1 MSNNFLEIQNGN
13 FIASEKN
20 KVNNV
25 NLVIKNQGEIVS
37 LLGPSGIGKTT
48 VLRTLAGLQ
57 KLSSGKIILKGKLI
71 SSDKIH
77 IEPEKRNIALSF
89 QDNSLF
95 PNYKVIENI
104 NFGKKRA
111 NGSASLIDVDEIIK
125 ILHIEPI
132 LEKFPHQISAGEA
145 QRVSIA
151 RSLISKP
158 DLLLLDEPFSNIDQS
173 LKEEIQVSVKKLLKR
188 INLTT
193 IIVTHDS
200 YEAFSMADKC
210 GIILNQELK
219 QYDVPY
225 NVHHEPNSVEVA
237 NFLNK
242 GVFVDVKVVDSECAV
257 HSLMHK
263 ELGEIKGKMLHK
275 YPSGSNVK
283 LLLQPEDL
291 IHDDESK
298 LKLEV
303 IDRKF
308 RGTNFIYTLSTKTGE
323 HLPVFVHS
331 HHIHQHEKNEKF
343 GLKTPIYIDHLV
355 CFK

>member
-1 MSNNFLEIQNGN
+1 MSKQFFEIRNGY
-13 FIASEKN
+13 FVASEKN
-20 KVNNV
+20 KVNAV
-25 NLVIKNQGEIVS
+25 NLKIENQGEIIS
-37 LLGPSGIGKTT
+37 LLGPSGVGKTT
-48 VLRTLAGLQ
+48 ILRTIAGLQ
-57 KLSSGKIILKGKLI
+57 KLSSGEIFLKDKLI
-71 SSDKIH
+71 SSKKIH

-95 PNYKVIENI
+95 PNYNVIDNI

-111 NGSASLIDVDEIIK
+111 NGSGSVIEVNEIINL
-125 ILHIEPI
+125 LHLEPI
-132 LEKFPHQISAGEA
+132 LKKFPHQISAGEA
-145 QRVSIA
+145 QRVSLA
-151 RSLISKP
+151 RSLMSKP

-173 LKEEIQVSVKKLLKR
+173 LKDEIQVSVKKLLKR

-219 QYDVPY
+219 QYDIPY
-225 NVHHEPNSVEVA
+225 NVHHEPNSIEIA

-242 GVFVDVKVVDSECAV
+242 GVFIDVRVIDSECAV
-257 HSLMHK
+257 HRLKHK
-263 ELGEIKGKMLHK
+263 ELGEIRGKLSNNF
-275 YPSGSNVK
+275 PSGANVK

-291 IHDDESK
+291 IHDDQSK

-303 IDRKF
+303 VDRKF
-308 RGTNFIYTLSTKTGE
+308 RGTNFVYTLKTSNGE

-331 HHIHQHEKNEKF
+331 HHIHQHEKSEKF
-343 GLKTPIYIDHLV
+343 GIKTPIYIDHLV
-355 CFK
+355 CF

>member
-1 MSNNFLEIQNGN
+1 MSNYFLEIQKGN
-13 FIASEKN
+13 FVASEKN
-20 KVNNV
+20 KVNNF
-25 NLVIKNQGEIVS
+25 NLKIENQGEIIS

-48 VLRTLAGLQ
+48 ILRTLAGLQ
-57 KLSSGKIILKGKLI
+57 KLSSGKIFLKGKLI
-71 SSDKIH
+71 SSNDIH

-95 PNYKVIENI
+95 PNYSVIENI

-111 NGSASLIDVDEIIK
+111 NGNGSPVDTREIIS

-132 LEKFPHQISAGEA
+132 LEKYPHQISAGEA
-145 QRVSIA
+145 QRVSLA
-151 RSLISKP
+151 RSLMSKP

-188 INLTT
+188 IKLTT

-210 GIILNQELK
+210 GIILDQELK
-219 QYDVPY
+219 QFDIPY
-225 NVHHEPNSVEVA
+225 NVHHEPNSINVA

-242 GVFVDVKVVDSECAV
+242 GVFIDVKVVDSECAV
-257 HSLMHK
+257 HRLQHE
-263 ELGEIKGKMLHK
+263 ELGEIRGKLSNNF
-275 YPSGSNVK
+275 PSGSKVK

-291 IHDDESK
+291 IHDDQSK

-303 IDRKF
+303 VDRKF
-308 RGTNFIYTLSTKTGE
+308 RGTNFIYTLKTKKGE

-331 HHIHQHEKNEKF
+331 HHIHQHEKSEQF
-343 GLKTPIYIDHLV
+343 GVKSPIYIDHLV
-355 CFK
+355 CF

>member
-1 MSNNFLEIQNGN
+1 MPNYFLEIQKGN
-13 FIASEKN
+13 FVASEKN
-20 KVNNV
+20 KVNNF
-25 NLVIKNQGEIVS
+25 NLKIENQGEIIS

-48 VLRTLAGLQ
+48 ILRTLAGLQ
-57 KLSSGKIILKGKLI
+57 KLSSGKIFLKGKLI
-71 SSDKIH
+71 SSNDVH

-95 PNYKVIENI
+95 PNYTVIENI

-111 NGSASLIDVDEIIK
+111 NGNGSPVDVKEIIS

-132 LEKFPHQISAGEA
+132 LEKYPHQISAGEA
-145 QRVSIA
+145 QRVSLA
-151 RSLISKP
+151 RSLMSKP

-188 INLTT
+188 IKLTT

-210 GIILNQELK
+210 GIILDQELK
-219 QYDVPY
+219 QFDIPY
-225 NVHHEPNSVEVA
+225 NVHHEPNSINVA

-242 GVFVDVKVVDSECAV
+242 GIFIDVKVVDSECAV
-257 HSLMHK
+257 HRLEHE
-263 ELGEIKGKMLHK
+263 ELGEIRGKLSNNF
-275 YPSGSNVK
+275 PSGSKVK

-291 IHDDESK
+291 IHDDQSK

-303 IDRKF
+303 VDRKF
-308 RGTNFIYTLSTKTGE
+308 RGTNFIYTLKTKKGE

-331 HHIHQHEKNEKF
+331 HHIHQHEKSEQF
-343 GLKTPIYIDHLV
+343 GVKSPIYIDHLV
-355 CFK
+355 CF

>member
-1 MSNNFLEIQNGN
+1 MTNNFLEIQNGN
-13 FIASEKN
+13 FVASEKN

-25 NLVIKNQGEIVS
+25 NLKIEKEGEIVS

-48 VLRTLAGLQ
+48 ILRTLAGLQ
-57 KLSSGKIILKGKLI
+57 KLNSGKIFLKGKLI

-77 IEPEKRNIALSF
+77 LEPEKRNIALSF

-95 PNYKVIENI
+95 PNYKVIDNI
-104 NFGKKRA
+104 NFGKKRS
-111 NGSASLIDVDEIIK
+111 NGNGFSFDSDEIINL
-125 ILHIEPI
+125 LHLEPI
-132 LEKFPHQISAGEA
+132 LNKFPHQISAGEA
-145 QRVSIA
+145 QRVSLA
-151 RSLISKP
+151 RSLMSKP

-237 NFLNK
+237 KFLNK
-242 GVFVDVKVVDSECAV
+242 GVFINVKVIDSDCAV
-257 HSLMHK
+257 HRLKHD
-263 ELGEIKGKMLHK
+263 ELGEIRGKLSNNF
-275 YPSGSNVK
+275 PSGSNVK

-291 IHDDESK
+291 IHDDQSK
-298 LKLEV
+298 LELEV
-303 IDRKF
+303 VDRKF
-308 RGTNFIYTLSTKTGE
+308 RGTNFIYTLKTRSGE

-331 HHIHQHEKNEKF
+331 HHIHQHEKSEKF
-343 GLKTPIYIDHLV
+343 GIQSPIYIDHLV
-355 CFK
+355 CF

>member
-1 MSNNFLEIQNGN
+1 MLKSFLEIQNAY
-13 FIASEKN
+13 FTASEKN

-25 NLVIKNQGEIVS
+25 NLIVQNEGEIIS

-48 VLRTLAGLQ
+48 ILRTLAGLQ
-57 KLSSGKIILKGKLI
+57 KLSSGKIYLKGKLI
-71 SSDKIH
+71 SSDEIH

-95 PNYKVIENI
+95 PNYKVIDNI
-104 NFGKKRA
+104 NFGMKRA
-111 NGSASLIDVDEIIK
+111 NGNSSLVNSDEIIK
-125 ILHIEPI
+125 LLHIESI

-145 QRVSIA
+145 QRVSLA
-151 RSLISKP
+151 RSIMSKP

-173 LKEEIQVSVKKLLKR
+173 LKDEIQVSVKKLLKR

-210 GIILNQELK
+210 GIILNQKLK
-219 QYDVPY
+219 QYDIPY
-225 NVHHEPNSVEVA
+225 NVHHEPNSLEVA

-242 GVFVDVKVVDSECAV
+242 GVFIDVKVIDSECAIHRLEHV
-257 HSLMHK
+257 
-263 ELGEIKGKMLHK
+263 ELGEIRGKLSNNF
-275 YPSGSNVK
+275 PSGSKVK

-291 IHDDESK
+291 IHDDQSK

-303 IDRKF
+303 VDRKF
-308 RGTNFIYTLSTKTGE
+308 RGTNFVYTLKTNNGE

-331 HHIHQHEKNEKF
+331 HHIHQHEKSEKF
-343 GLKTPIYIDHLV
+343 GVQSPIYIDHLV
-355 CFK
+355 CF

>member
-1 MSNNFLEIQNGN
+1 MTKNFLEILNGS
-13 FIASEKN
+13 FTASEKN

-25 NLVIKNQGEIVS
+25 NLVIKNQGEIIS

-48 VLRTLAGLQ
+48 ILRTIAGLQ
-57 KLSSGKIILKGKLI
+57 KLSKGKIVLKEKIL
-71 SSDKIH
+71 SSENIH
-77 IEPEKRNIALSF
+77 IEPEERNIALSF

-95 PNYKVIENI
+95 PNYKVIDNI
-104 NFGKKRA
+104 NFGKKRFNG
-111 NGSASLIDVDEIIK
+111 NGSALETKEIIN
-125 ILHIEPI
+125 LLRIEPI

-145 QRVSIA
+145 QRVSLA
-151 RSLISKP
+151 RSLMSKP

-225 NVHHEPNSVEVA
+225 NVHHEPNSIEVA

-242 GVFVDVKVVDSECAV
+242 GVFIDVKVIDSECAV
-257 HSLMHK
+257 HRLKHDQ
-263 ELGEIKGKMLHK
+263 LGEIRGKLSNNF
-275 YPSGSNVK
+275 PSGANVK

-291 IHDDESK
+291 IHDDQSK

-308 RGTNFIYTLSTKTGE
+308 RGTNFIYTLKTNSGE

-331 HHIHQHEKNEKF
+331 HHIHQHEMSEKF
-343 GLKTPIYIDHLV
+343 GIKSPIYIDHLV
-355 CFK
+355 CF

>member
-1 MSNNFLEIQNGN
+1 MSENFLEIQNGY
-13 FIASEKN
+13 FVASEKN

-25 NLVIKNQGEIVS
+25 NLIIKNQGEIIS

-48 VLRTLAGLQ
+48 ILRTLAGLQ
-57 KLSSGKIILKGKLI
+57 KLNTGKIFLKGKLI
-71 SSDKIH
+71 SSDDVH
-77 IEPEKRNIALSF
+77 IEPENRNIALSF

-95 PNYKVIENI
+95 PNYKVIDNI
-104 NFGKKRA
+104 NFGKKRVNG
-111 NGSASLIDVDEIIK
+111 NGSLLDVKEIIE
-125 ILHIEPI
+125 ILHLEPI

-145 QRVSIA
+145 QRVSLA
-151 RSLISKP
+151 RSLMSKP

-173 LKEEIQVSVKKLLKR
+173 LKDEIQVSVKKLLKR

-210 GIILNQELK
+210 GIILNQQLK

-242 GVFVDVKVVDSECAV
+242 GVFIEVKVIDSECAV
-257 HSLMHK
+257 HRLKHP
-263 ELGEIKGKMLHK
+263 ELGEIRGKLSNTF
-275 YPSGSNVK
+275 PSGSKVK

-291 IHDDESK
+291 IHDDQSN

-303 IDRKF
+303 VDRKF
-308 RGTNFIYTLSTKTGE
+308 RGTNFIYTLKTKKGE

-343 GLKTPIYIDHLV
+343 GVQSPIYIDHLV
-355 CFK
+355 CF

>member
-1 MSNNFLEIQNGN
+1 MNPNFLEIKNAT
-13 FIASEKN
+13 FVASEKN
-20 KVNNV
+20 KINNV
-25 NLVIKNQGEIVS
+25 SLTIKEKGEIVC
-37 LLGPSGIGKTT
+37 LLGPSGVGKTT
-48 VLRTLAGLQ
+48 ILRTIAGLQ
-57 KLSSGKIILKGKLI
+57 DLKSGQINLKGKTI
-71 SSDKIH
+71 SSENFNL
-77 IEPEKRNIALSF
+77 EPEKRNIALSF

-95 PNYKVIENI
+95 PNYTVIENI

-111 NGSASLIDVDEIIK
+111 NGNGSPVDVKEIIS

-132 LEKFPHQISAGEA
+132 LEKYPHQISAGEA
-145 QRVSIA
+145 QRVSLA
-151 RSLISKP
+151 RSLMSKP

-210 GIILNQELK
+210 GIILDQELK
-219 QYDVPY
+219 QFDIPY
-225 NVHHEPNSVEVA
+225 NVHHEPNSINVA

-242 GVFVDVKVVDSECAV
+242 GIFIDVKVVDSECAV
-257 HSLMHK
+257 HRLEHE
-263 ELGEIKGKMLHK
+263 ELGEIRGKLSNNF
-275 YPSGSNVK
+275 PSGSKVK

-291 IHDDESK
+291 IHDDQSK

-303 IDRKF
+303 VDRKF
-308 RGTNFIYTLSTKTGE
+308 RGTNFIYTLKTKKGE

-331 HHIHQHEKNEKF
+331 HHIHQHEKSEQF
-343 GLKTPIYIDHLV
+343 GVKSPIYIDHLV
-355 CFK
+355 CF

>member
-1 MSNNFLEIQNGN
+1 MSKHFLDIQKGN
-13 FIASEKN
+13 FVASEKN
-20 KVNNV
+20 KVKNV
-25 NLVIKNQGEIVS
+25 DLVIEDQGQIVS

-48 VLRTLAGLQ
+48 ILRTLAGLQ
-57 KLSSGKIILKGKLI
+57 KLNSGEIFLKGKLI
-71 SSDKIH
+71 ASDKVH

-95 PNYKVIENI
+95 PNYKVIDNI
-104 NFGKKRA
+104 NFGKKRS
-111 NGSASLIDVDEIIK
+111 NGNGFSLDTKEIIE
-125 ILHIEPI
+125 ILHIDPI
-132 LEKFPHQISAGEA
+132 LDKFPHQISAGEA

-219 QYDVPY
+219 QFDIPY
-225 NVHHEPNSVEVA
+225 NVHHEPNSIEVA

-242 GVFVDVKVVDSECAV
+242 GIFINVKVVDSECAV
-257 HSLMHK
+257 HRLKHD
-263 ELGEIKGKMLHK
+263 ELGEIRGKLSNIF
-275 YPSGSNVK
+275 PSGAKVK

-291 IHDDESK
+291 IHDDQSQ

-303 IDRKF
+303 VDRKF
-308 RGTNFIYTLSTKTGE
+308 RGTNFVYTLKTNKGE
-323 HLPVFVHS
+323 RLPVFVHS
-331 HHIHQHEKNEKF
+331 HHIHQHEKSEKF
-343 GLKTPIYIDHLV
+343 GIKSPIYIDHLV
-355 CFK
+355 CF

>member
-1 MSNNFLEIQNGN
+1 MYKSFFEIKNGN

-25 NLVIKNQGEIVS
+25 NLKISEQGEIIS
-37 LLGPSGIGKTT
+37 LLGPSGVGKTT
-48 VLRTLAGLQ
+48 LLRTIAGLQ
-57 KLSSGKIILKGKLI
+57 KLNSGEIILKGRVL
-71 SSDKIH
+71 SSENTH

-95 PNYKVIENI
+95 PNYKIIDNI
-104 NFGKKRA
+104 NFGKKRS
-111 NGSASLIDVDEIIK
+111 NGNGFNLNSIDIIK
-125 ILHIEPI
+125 LLHIEPI

-145 QRVSIA
+145 QRASLA
-151 RSLISKP
+151 RSLMSKP
-158 DLLLLDEPFSNIDQS
+158 DLLLLDEPFSNIDQN
-173 LKEEIQVSVKKLLKR
+173 LKEEIQVSVKKLLKS

-200 YEAFSMADKC
+200 YEAFSLADKC

-225 NVHHEPNSVEVA
+225 NVHHEPNSIDVA
-237 NFLNK
+237 KFLNK
-242 GVFVDVKVVDSECAV
+242 GVFIDVKVLNSDCAV
-257 HSLMHK
+257 HRLNHK
-263 ELGEIKGKMLHK
+263 ELGEIRGKLSSNF
-275 YPSGSNVK
+275 PSGANVK

-291 IHDDESK
+291 IHDDQSK

-303 IDRKF
+303 VDRKF
-308 RGTNFIYTLSTKTGE
+308 RGTNFIYTLKTKSGE

-331 HHIHQHEKNEKF
+331 HHIHQHEKSEKF
-343 GLKTPIYIDHLV
+343 GIKSPIYIDHLV
-355 CFK
+355 CF

>member
-1 MSNNFLEIQNGN
+1 MSKQFFEIKNGN
-13 FIASEKN
+13 FVASEKN

-25 NLVIKNQGEIVS
+25 NLKIENQGEIVS
-37 LLGPSGIGKTT
+37 LLGPSGVGKTT
-48 VLRTLAGLQ
+48 ILRTIAGLQ
-57 KLSSGKIILKGKLI
+57 KLNSGEIFLKNKLI
-71 SSDKIH
+71 SSDKTH
-77 IEPEKRNIALSF
+77 IEPEKRNVALSF

-95 PNYKVIENI
+95 PNYKVIDNI
-104 NFGKKRA
+104 NFGKKRT
-111 NGSASLIDVDEIIK
+111 NGSGSIIDVNEIIK
-125 ILHIEPI
+125 LLHIEPI

-145 QRVSIA
+145 QRVSLA
-151 RSLISKP
+151 RSLMSKP

-173 LKEEIQVSVKKLLKR
+173 LKDEIQVSVKKLLKR

-225 NVHHEPNSVEVA
+225 NVHHEPNSIEIA

-242 GVFVDVKVVDSECAV
+242 GVFIDVKVVDSECAV
-257 HSLMHK
+257 HRLNH
-263 ELGEIKGKMLHK
+263 EILGEIRGKLSNNF
-275 YPSGSNVK
+275 PSGSKVK

-291 IHDDESK
+291 IHDDQSK

-303 IDRKF
+303 VDRKF
-308 RGTNFIYTLSTKTGE
+308 RGTNFIYTLKTKNGE

-331 HHIHQHEKNEKF
+331 HHIHQHEKSEKF
-343 GLKTPIYIDHLV
+343 GIKSPIYIDHLV
-355 CFK
+355 CF

>member
-1 MSNNFLEIQNGN
+1 MSDYFLEIQKGN
-13 FIASEKN
+13 FVASEKN

-25 NLVIKNQGEIVS
+25 DLKIKNQGEIIS

-48 VLRTLAGLQ
+48 ILRTLAGLQ
-57 KLSSGKIILKGKLI
+57 KLNSGKIFLKGKLI
-71 SSDKIH
+71 SSNDTH

-95 PNYKVIENI
+95 PNYTVIENI

-111 NGSASLIDVDEIIK
+111 NGNGSLVDTGEIIS

-132 LEKFPHQISAGEA
+132 LEKYPHQISAGEA
-145 QRVSIA
+145 QRVSLA
-151 RSLISKP
+151 RSLMSKP

-188 INLTT
+188 IKLTT

-219 QYDVPY
+219 QFDVPY
-225 NVHHEPNSVEVA
+225 NVHHEPNSIDVA

-242 GVFVDVKVVDSECAV
+242 GIFIDVKVVDSECAV
-257 HSLMHK
+257 HRLQHE
-263 ELGEIKGKMLHK
+263 ELGEIRGKLSNNF
-275 YPSGSNVK
+275 PSGSKVK

-291 IHDDESK
+291 IHDDQSK

-303 IDRKF
+303 VDRKF
-308 RGTNFIYTLSTKTGE
+308 RGTNFIYTLKTKKGE

-331 HHIHQHEKNEKF
+331 HHIHQHEKSEQF
-343 GLKTPIYIDHLV
+343 GVKSPIYIDHLV
-355 CFK
+355 CF

>member
-1 MSNNFLEIQNGN
+1 MSNRFFEIKNGN
-13 FIASEKN
+13 FVASEKN

-25 NLVIKNQGEIVS
+25 NLKIQNQGEIIS
-37 LLGPSGIGKTT
+37 LLGPSGVGKTT
-48 VLRTLAGLQ
+48 ILRTIAGLQ
-57 KLSSGKIILKGKLI
+57 KLSSGEIFLKNKLI
-71 SSDKIH
+71 SSDNIH

-95 PNYKVIENI
+95 PNYKVIDNI

-111 NGSASLIDVDEIIK
+111 NGNASIIDANEIINL
-125 ILHIEPI
+125 LHIEPI

-145 QRVSIA
+145 QRVSLA
-151 RSLISKP
+151 RSLMSKP

-173 LKEEIQVSVKKLLKR
+173 LKDEIQVSVKKLLKR

-219 QYDVPY
+219 QYDIPY
-225 NVHHEPNSVEVA
+225 NVHHEPNSIEIA

-242 GVFVDVKVVDSECAV
+242 GVFIDVKVIDSECAV
-257 HSLMHK
+257 HRLNH
-263 ELGEIKGKMLHK
+263 EILGEIRGKLSNNF
-275 YPSGSNVK
+275 PSGAKVK

-291 IHDDESK
+291 IHDDQSK

-303 IDRKF
+303 VDRKF
-308 RGTNFIYTLSTKTGE
+308 RGTNFIYTLKTKNGE

-331 HHIHQHEKNEKF
+331 HHIHQHEKSEKF
-343 GLKTPIYIDHLV
+343 GIKSPIYIDHLV
-355 CFK
+355 CF

>member
-1 MSNNFLEIQNGN
+1 MLKQFFEIKNGN
-13 FIASEKN
+13 FVASEKN

-25 NLVIKNQGEIVS
+25 NLKIENQGEIVS
-37 LLGPSGIGKTT
+37 LLGPSGVGKTT
-48 VLRTLAGLQ
+48 ILRTIAGLQ
-57 KLSSGKIILKGKLI
+57 KLNSGEIFLKNKLI
-71 SSDKIH
+71 SSKKIH
-77 IEPEKRNIALSF
+77 IEPERRNVALSF

-95 PNYKVIENI
+95 PNYKVIDNI

-111 NGSASLIDVDEIIK
+111 NGNASTIDVNEIIK
-125 ILHIEPI
+125 LLHIEPI

-145 QRVSIA
+145 QRVSLA
-151 RSLISKP
+151 RSLMSKP

-173 LKEEIQVSVKKLLKR
+173 LKDEIQVSVKKLLKR

-225 NVHHEPNSVEVA
+225 NVHHEPNSIEIA

-242 GVFVDVKVVDSECAV
+242 GVFIDVKVVDSECAV
-257 HSLMHK
+257 HRLNH
-263 ELGEIKGKMLHK
+263 EVLGEIRGKLSNNF
-275 YPSGSNVK
+275 PSGSKVK

-291 IHDDESK
+291 IHDDQSK

-303 IDRKF
+303 VDRKF
-308 RGTNFIYTLSTKTGE
+308 RGTNFIYTLKTKNGE

-331 HHIHQHEKNEKF
+331 HHIHQHEKSEKF
-343 GLKTPIYIDHLV
+343 GIKSPIYIDHLV
-355 CFK
+355 CF

>member
-1 MSNNFLEIQNGN
+1 MSNHFFEIKEGN
-13 FIASEKN
+13 FVASEKN
-20 KVNNV
+20 KVNGV
-25 NLVIKNQGEIVS
+25 NLKIENKGEIVS
-37 LLGPSGIGKTT
+37 LLGPSGVGKTT
-48 VLRTLAGLQ
+48 ILRTIAGLQ
-57 KLSSGKIILKGKLI
+57 KLYSGEIFLNNKLI
-71 SSDKIH
+71 SSNNTH

-95 PNYKVIENI
+95 PNYKVIDNI
-104 NFGKKRA
+104 NFGKKRS
-111 NGSASLIDVDEIIK
+111 NGNDFVYEADDIIK
-125 ILHIEPI
+125 LLHIESI

-145 QRVSIA
+145 QRVSLA
-151 RSLISKP
+151 RSLMSKP

-173 LKEEIQVSVKKLLKR
+173 LKDEIQVSVKKLLKEF
-188 INLTT
+188 NLTT

-225 NVHHEPNSVEVA
+225 NVHHEPNSIEIA

-242 GVFVDVKVVDSECAV
+242 GVFIDVKVVDSECAV
-257 HSLMHK
+257 HRLNHK
-263 ELGEIKGKMLHK
+263 ELGEIRGKLSNNF
-275 YPSGSNVK
+275 PSGTKVK

-291 IHDDESK
+291 IHDDQSK

-303 IDRKF
+303 VDRKF
-308 RGTNFIYTLSTKTGE
+308 RGTNFIYTLKTKNGE

-331 HHIHQHEKNEKF
+331 HHIHQHEKSEKF
-343 GLKTPIYIDHLV
+343 GIKSPIYIDHLV
-355 CFK
+355 CF

>member
-1 MSNNFLEIQNGN
+1 MSEYFLEIQKGN
-13 FIASEKN
+13 FVASEKN

-25 NLVIKNQGEIVS
+25 NLKIENQGEIIS

-48 VLRTLAGLQ
+48 ILRTLAGLQ
-57 KLSSGKIILKGKLI
+57 KLNSGKIFLKGKLI
-71 SSDKIH
+71 SSNDTH

-95 PNYKVIENI
+95 PNYTVIENI
-104 NFGKKRA
+104 NFGKERA
-111 NGSASLIDVDEIIK
+111 NGNGSPVDTREIIS

-132 LEKFPHQISAGEA
+132 LEKYPHQISAGEA
-145 QRVSIA
+145 QRVSLA
-151 RSLISKP
+151 RSLMSKP

-225 NVHHEPNSVEVA
+225 NVHHEPNSIDVA

-242 GVFVDVKVVDSECAV
+242 GIFIDVKVIDSECAV
-257 HSLMHK
+257 HRLQHE
-263 ELGEIKGKMLHK
+263 ELGEIRGKLSNNF
-275 YPSGSNVK
+275 PSGAKVK

-291 IHDDESK
+291 IHDDQSK

-303 IDRKF
+303 VDRKF
-308 RGTNFIYTLSTKTGE
+308 RGTNFIYTLKTKNGE

-331 HHIHQHEKNEKF
+331 HHIHQHEKSENF
-343 GLKTPIYIDHLV
+343 GVKSPIYIDHLV
-355 CFK
+355 CF

>member
-1 MSNNFLEIQNGN
+1 MSKQFFEIKNGN
-13 FIASEKN
+13 FVASEKN

-25 NLVIKNQGEIVS
+25 NLKIENQGEIVS
-37 LLGPSGIGKTT
+37 LLGPSGVGKTT
-48 VLRTLAGLQ
+48 ILRTIAGLQ
-57 KLSSGKIILKGKLI
+57 KLNSGEIFLKDKLI
-71 SSDKIH
+71 SSNKTH
-77 IEPEKRNIALSF
+77 TEPEKRNIALSF

-95 PNYKVIENI
+95 PNYKVIDNI

-111 NGSASLIDVDEIIK
+111 NGSGSVLDVNEIIK
-125 ILHIEPI
+125 LLHIEAI
-132 LEKFPHQISAGEA
+132 LEKFPHQVSAGEA
-145 QRVSIA
+145 QRVSLA
-151 RSLISKP
+151 RSLMSKP

-173 LKEEIQVSVKKLLKR
+173 LKDEIQVSVKKLLKR

-225 NVHHEPNSVEVA
+225 NVHHEPNSIEIA

-242 GVFVDVKVVDSECAV
+242 GVFIDVTIIDSECAV
-257 HSLMHK
+257 HKLKHK
-263 ELGEIKGKMLHK
+263 ELGEIRGKLSNK
-275 YPSGSNVK
+275 FPSGSNVK

-291 IHDDESK
+291 IHDDQSK

-303 IDRKF
+303 VDRKF
-308 RGTNFIYTLSTKTGE
+308 RGTNFVYTLKTKNGE

-331 HHIHQHEKNEKF
+331 HHIHQHKKSENF
-343 GLKTPIYIDHLV
+343 GIKSPIYIDHLV
-355 CFK
+355 CF

>member
-1 MSNNFLEIQNGN
+1 MSENFLEIQKGN
-13 FIASEKN
+13 FTASEKN

-25 NLVIKNQGEIVS
+25 DLIIKNQGEIIS

-48 VLRTLAGLQ
+48 ILRTIAGLQ
-57 KLSSGKIILKGKLI
+57 KLSSGKILLKGRVL
-71 SSDKIH
+71 SSKKIH
-77 IEPEKRNIALSF
+77 IEPEERNIALSF

-95 PNYKVIENI
+95 PNYKVIDNI
-104 NFGKKRA
+104 NFGKKRSNG
-111 NGSASLIDVDEIIK
+111 NGSVVESNELIQ
-125 ILHIEPI
+125 ILRIGPI
-132 LEKFPHQISAGEA
+132 LNKYPHQISAGEA
-145 QRVSIA
+145 QRVSLA

-210 GIILNQELK
+210 GIILNEQLQ

-225 NVHHEPNSVEVA
+225 NVHHEPNSMEVA

-242 GVFVDVKVVDSECAV
+242 GIFIDVKVIDSDCAV
-257 HSLMHK
+257 NRLEHD
-263 ELGEIKGKMLHK
+263 ELGEIRGKLSNK
-275 YPSGSNVK
+275 FSSGTKVK

-291 IHDDESK
+291 IHDDQSN

-303 IDRKF
+303 VDRKF
-308 RGTNFIYTLSTKTGE
+308 RGTNFIYTLKTKKGE
-323 HLPVFVHS
+323 QLPVFVHS
-331 HHIHQHEKNEKF
+331 HHIHQHEKTEQF
-343 GLKTPIYIDHLV
+343 GVKSPIYIDHLV
-355 CFK
+355 CF